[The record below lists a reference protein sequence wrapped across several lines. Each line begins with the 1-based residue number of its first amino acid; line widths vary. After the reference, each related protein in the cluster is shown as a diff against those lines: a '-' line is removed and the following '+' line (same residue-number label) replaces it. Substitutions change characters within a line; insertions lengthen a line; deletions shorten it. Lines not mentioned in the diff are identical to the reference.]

1 MASLKNIAPI
11 IRRTEKA
18 MGQERKTTRVPA
30 RLWHAGLF
38 QPINHVL
45 AKEGKHLRAELIEL
59 SFRMAGGRGKAP
71 RDLIEFVE
79 LLHAGSLVI
88 DDIQDGSTMR
98 RSQRTLHEVV
108 GTPLAINT
116 GNWMYFSALEMLQNL
131 PLSPGQLLSTF
142 AETLLTIRRGH
153 EGQALD
159 LTAKVVGMD
168 RREIYPTVRA
178 ISRLK
183 TGGVTA
189 LAAKLGAALAGAD
202 EARQKA
208 FYSFGMQL
216 GVGLQMQNDLVELK
230 SGTRF
235 GGRTDDL
242 RNARVTWPW
251 AWASRV
257 SSEREFAELQCLL
270 LESNDENRHWVAAKL
285 LNSISAVCGKSVRRK
300 LNAAVANLAGQT
312 DSQSAELQNLVNRI
326 EAYHV

>member
-1 MASLKNIAPI
+1 MSSLKKVAPS
-11 IRRTEKA
+11 IRRTENA
-18 MGQERKTTRVPA
+18 IGQDRKTTRVPG
-30 RLWHAGLF
+30 RLWRAGLF
-38 QPINHVL
+38 RPINHVL
-45 AKEGKHLRAELIEL
+45 AKDGKRLRAELIEL
-59 SFRMAGGRGKAP
+59 SYRMAGGRGDAP
-71 RDLIEFVE
+71 FDLIEFVE

-88 DDIQDGSTMR
+88 DDIEDGSTMR
-98 RSQRTLHEVV
+98 RSQPTLHEVV

-116 GNWMYFSALEMLQNL
+116 GNWMYFSALEKLKDL
-131 PLSPGQLLSTF
+131 PLSPNQLLETYT
-142 AETLLTIRRGH
+142 ETLSTIRRGH

-159 LTAKVVGMD
+159 LTAKVVEMD

-202 EARQKA
+202 DTRQKA

-216 GVGLQMQNDLVELK
+216 GIGLQMQNDLVELR

-251 AWASRV
+251 AWVSRLR
-257 SSEREFAELQCLL
+257 SEREFAELQCLL
-270 LESNDENRHWVAAKL
+270 LESNDDNRHQVAAKL
-285 LNSISAVCGKSVRRK
+285 LKSISTVCGKSVRRK
-300 LNAAVANLAGQT
+300 LKAAVASLAGQT
-312 DSQSAELQNLVNRI
+312 SSHSSELHNLANRI
-326 EAYHV
+326 EAYYV